1 MNERILKINE
11 ELRKLQDSLDGTLSQ
26 EQLVEIRSKKDKLI
40 AERSRLIAEEQEA
53 LKRSFDNGS
62 EVTQTYL
69 PKEEGNPLRD

>member
-40 AERSRLIAEEQEA
+40 AERSRLIARSEE
-53 LKRSFDNGS
+53 RRVG
-62 EVTQTYL
+62 
-69 PKEEGNPLRD
+69 KECRIGC